1 MADRRIPEIV
11 NIPVR
16 HTELGALGVIEKQDP
31 FPYVIKR
38 VYFLYDI
45 PSKAVRGSHAHKEL
59 AQLIVAIS
67 GSFIVNLD
75 NGTEVTSYYLSSPAE
90 GLFVPPGHWRT
101 LTDFSSGAAAMVL
114 ASEEY
119 SESDY
124 IRNYEEFL
132 EWKND

>member
-1 MADRRIPEIV
+1 MLEITLPHMV
-11 NIPVR
+11 QVPVR
-16 HTELGALGVIEKQDP
+16 HTELGALGVVEKNDP
-31 FPYVIKR
+31 FPHPIKR

-75 NGTEVTSYYLSSPAE
+75 NGVSTQSFYLTSPAE
-90 GLFVPPGHWRT
+90 GLYIPPGHWRT
-101 LTDFSSGAAAMVL
+101 LTDFSSGAAAMVF

-124 IRNYEEFL
+124 IRDYTEFL
-132 EWKND
+132 EWKNV